1 MDAQRTRNY
10 VGWTEAG
17 RGEWGCMST
26 LNAFSL
32 NHWMACCYRYN
43 VCVKL
48 RVSNHVLGKAGTAA
62 GLVTA
67 SYQAGQEGEGNI
79 ETAQLTRVSE
89 TGQAK
94 HKLHVSLVCLSA
106 LGCTCERE

>member
-10 VGWTEAG
+10 VGG
-17 RGEWGCMST
+17 RRLGGESGVVMST

-32 NHWMACCYRYN
+32 SHWMACCYRYN

-48 RVSNHVLGKAGTAA
+48 RVSNHILGKAGTAA

-67 SYQAGQEGEGNI
+67 RYQAVEEGDGKI
-79 ETAQLTRVSE
+79 ETPQLTRVGRTDRS
-89 TGQAK
+89 G
-94 HKLHVSLVCLSA
+94 
-106 LGCTCERE
+106 